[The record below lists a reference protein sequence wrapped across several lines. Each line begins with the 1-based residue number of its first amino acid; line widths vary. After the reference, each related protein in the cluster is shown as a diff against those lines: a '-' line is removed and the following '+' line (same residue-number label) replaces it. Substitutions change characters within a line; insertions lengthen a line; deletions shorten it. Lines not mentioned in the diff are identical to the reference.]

1 VASLEIFE
9 EQLGDFSFKYIYP
22 EEYERLSLRVLELYN
37 KEVITDAMKNLESV
51 FQERMVVFHSIYG
64 REKSLYS
71 IYKKMLRYY
80 SDYDTHGIEK

>member
-80 SDYDTHGIEK
+80 SAYDTHGIEK